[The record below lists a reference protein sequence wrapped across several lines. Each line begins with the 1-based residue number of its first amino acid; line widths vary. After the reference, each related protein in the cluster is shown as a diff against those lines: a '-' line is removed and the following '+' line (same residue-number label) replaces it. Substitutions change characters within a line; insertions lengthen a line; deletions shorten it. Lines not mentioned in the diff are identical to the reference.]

1 MLKALY
7 ISNFVIIDQIELQF
21 SSGFS
26 AITGETG
33 AGKSIL
39 LDAMSLL
46 FGKRADVNVL
56 RDKDKK
62 TIVEGTFTSKHNDSV
77 SQWLKDQEIDLS
89 DEIILRREISSN
101 GKSRAFINDTP
112 VSLQQLKQLSS
123 LLIDVHQQF
132 DTQEIGSSDF
142 QREVLDAVADSAK
155 ETEAFHQKYVIY
167 SVQLQE
173 KNKIADQLKE
183 LRETSSYKKFLSE
196 ELFDA
201 QLQPGE
207 DLQLEQQWAMIKETD
222 AVSGVL
228 NESQHLLNEGNTP
241 LLLQLKK
248 ISTKLLAFHHLHPK
262 FKETSERLHAA
273 WIELDDLAGEI
284 DNLKD
289 LVDHNEEAKMKVQQ
303 RLELLYRLMK
313 KHQVNTLDGLLE
325 VKNSLLQYDQM
336 MITLEEE
343 LKHKEKE
350 IDVLIRGLEADA
362 KTLHQKR
369 KKEAP
374 VLQENI
380 NNILHKIG
388 MPHARIK
395 IEVNAAELNAYG
407 SDKIDFLFNAN
418 VPKGLK
424 DDAIKFDSL
433 EKVASGGELSRLM
446 LSVQSLV
453 AEKIQLPTLIFDE
466 IDTGIS
472 GEAAIQVSRLLTE
485 ISEHHQIIAITHL
498 PQVAAKANAH
508 YYVAKKE
515 KQDTIVAD
523 IKLLN
528 DDERVDVLAAMLGGK
543 EATESSRK
551 TARELMGD
559 RYNS

>member
-1 MLKALY
+1 MLQKLY
-7 ISNFVIIDQIELQF
+7 ISNFVIIDQIELAF

-39 LDAMSLL
+39 LDAMTLL

-112 VSLQQLKQLSS
+112 VSLQQLKKLSS

-142 QREVLDAVADSAK
+142 QREVLDAVANSSKEAK
-155 ETEAFHQKYVIY
+155 AFHQKYIAF

-173 KNKIADQLKE
+173 KNKIAERLKE
-183 LRETSSYKKFLSE
+183 LRETSSYKQFLLE
-196 ELFDA
+196 ELSDA
-201 QLQPGE
+201 QLQVGE
-207 DLQLEQQWAMIKETD
+207 DVQLEQQWAIMKETD

-241 LLLQLKK
+241 LLIQLKK
-248 ISTKLLAFHHLHPK
+248 ISTKLSAFHHLHPK

-289 LVDHNEEAKMKVQQ
+289 LIEHNEEAKMKVQQ

-313 KHQVNTLDGLLE
+313 KHQVNSLEALLE
-325 VKNSLLQYDQM
+325 VKDSLLQHDQM
-336 MITLEEE
+336 MIALEEE
-343 LKHKEKE
+343 LKLKDKELSLMIKE
-350 IDVLIRGLEADA
+350 MEADA
-362 KTLHQKR
+362 KVLHQKR

-374 VLQENI
+374 VLQDNI

-395 IEVNAAELNAYG
+395 IEVNATELNAYG

-418 VPKGLK
+418 VPVGMK
-424 DDAIKFDSL
+424 DDTVRFESL
-433 EKVASGGELSRLM
+433 DKVASGGELSRLM

-466 IDTGIS
+466 IDSGIS

-485 ISEHHQIIAITHL
+485 ISKHHQIIAITHL
-498 PQVAAKANAH
+498 PQVAAKAKAH
-508 YYVAKKE
+508 YYVSKKE
-515 KQDTIVAD
+515 KQGTIVAD
-523 IKLLN
+523 IQLLN
-528 DDERVDVLAAMLGGK
+528 DEERVDVLAAMLGGK
-543 EATESSRK
+543 ESSEASKK
-551 TARELMGD
+551 TAKELMG
-559 RYNS
+559 

>member
-1 MLKALY
+1 MLQKLY
-7 ISNFVIIDQIELQF
+7 ISNFVIIDQIELAF

-77 SQWLKDQEIDLS
+77 SQWLKDQEIDLF
-89 DEIILRREISSN
+89 DEIILRREISNN

-112 VSLQQLKQLSS
+112 VSLQQLKNLSS

-132 DTQEIGSSDF
+132 DTREIGSSDF
-142 QREVLDAVADSAK
+142 QREVIDAVANCSKDAA
-155 ETEAFHQKYVIY
+155 AFHQKYIYY
-167 SVQLQE
+167 SVGLKE
-173 KNKIADQLKE
+173 KNRIADQLQQLSE
-183 LRETSSYKKFLSE
+183 SASYKQFLLEELSE
-196 ELFDA
+196 A
-201 QLQPGE
+201 QLQSGE
-207 DLQLEQQWAMIKETD
+207 DGRLEEKWSLMKETD
-222 AVSGVL
+222 SVSKVL
-228 NESQHLLNEGNTP
+228 NESHDLLNEGNTP
-241 LLLQLKK
+241 LLNQLKK
-248 ISTKLLAFHHLHPK
+248 IKTKLAEFHHLHPK
-262 FKETSERLHAA
+262 FKETAERLHAA
-273 WIELDDLAGEI
+273 WIELDDIAGELE
-284 DNLKD
+284 NLKG
-289 LVDHNEEAKMKVQQ
+289 LIEHNEEEKMKVQL

-313 KHQVNTLDGLLE
+313 KHQVNTLDGLLDIQT
-325 VKNSLLQYDQM
+325 SLLQHDQM
-336 MITLEEE
+336 MMALEEE
-343 LKHKEKE
+343 LKQKEKE
-350 IDVLIRGLEADA
+350 LHQLIKELESDA
-362 KTLHQKR
+362 KELHQKR

-374 VLQENI
+374 LLQENI
-380 NNILHKIG
+380 NRILREIG
-388 MPHARIK
+388 MPHARVK
-395 IEVNAAELNAYG
+395 IDVNAAELNAYG

-559 RYNS
+559 RYN

>member
-1 MLKALY
+1 MLQKLY
-7 ISNFVIIDQIELQF
+7 ISNFVIIDQIELAF

-56 RDKDKK
+56 RDKENK
-62 TIVEGTFTSKHNDSV
+62 TIVEGIFTNKKNSTVNN
-77 SQWLKDQEIDLS
+77 WLQDQEIDQS
-89 DEIILRREISSN
+89 DEIILRREVSGS

-112 VSLQQLKQLSS
+112 VSLQQLKKLSS

-142 QREVLDAVADSAK
+142 QREVLDAVANSSK
-155 ETEAFHQKYVIY
+155 EAEAFHQKYIAY
-167 SVQLQE
+167 SVQLQK
-173 KNKIADQLKE
+173 KNKIAERLKE
-183 LRETSSYKKFLSE
+183 LRETSSYKQFLLE
-196 ELFDA
+196 ELSDA
-201 QLQPGE
+201 QLQVGE
-207 DLQLEQQWAMIKETD
+207 DVQLEQQWAIMKETD

-241 LLLQLKK
+241 LLIQLKK
-248 ISTKLLAFHHLHPK
+248 ISTKLSAFHHLHPK

-289 LVDHNEEAKMKVQQ
+289 LIDHNEEAKMKVQQ

-313 KHQVNTLDGLLE
+313 KHQVNSLEALLE
-325 VKNSLLQYDQM
+325 VKDSLLQHDQM
-336 MITLEEE
+336 MIALEEE
-343 LKHKEKE
+343 LKLKEK
-350 IDVLIRGLEADA
+350 DLSLLIKEMEADA
-362 KTLHQKR
+362 KVLHQKR

-424 DDAIKFDSL
+424 DDAIKFDAL

-498 PQVAAKANAH
+498 PQVAAKAKAH
-508 YYVAKKE
+508 YYVSKKE
-515 KQDTIVAD
+515 KQGAIIAD
-523 IKLLN
+523 IQLLN
-528 DDERVDVLAAMLGGK
+528 DEERVDVLAAMLGGK
-543 EATESSRK
+543 ESSEASKK
-551 TARELMGD
+551 TAKELMG
-559 RYNS
+559 